1 MNLEPDFEI
10 ETISTAMA
18 STLATTLTCTL
29 TTTETSTLTST
40 LPITENSSI
49 TGNEYTELMNIT
61 SRFDGE
67 RILGMPEYTKDI
79 TLLSL
84 FSILVLKVFID
95 LGCFLRRKRHKKHNM
110 HINLNDLSSGSSQSI
125 FNSTKLK

>member
-1 MNLEPDFEI
+1 MNLDPDFEI
-10 ETISTAMA
+10 ETVSTE
-18 STLATTLTCTL
+18 LTSSE

-40 LPITENSSI
+40 LTITENSPI
-49 TGNEYTELMNIT
+49 TGNDHRDLMNIT

-79 TLLSL
+79 SLLSL
-84 FSILVLKVFID
+84 FGILLLKVFID

-110 HINLNDLSSGSSQSI
+110 PINLHDLSSGSSQSI
-125 FNSTKLK
+125 FNSSKIK